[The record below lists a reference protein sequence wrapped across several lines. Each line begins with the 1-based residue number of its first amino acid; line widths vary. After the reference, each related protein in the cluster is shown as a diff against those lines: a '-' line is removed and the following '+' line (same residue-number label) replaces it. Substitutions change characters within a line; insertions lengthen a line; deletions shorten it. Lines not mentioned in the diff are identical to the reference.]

1 MPLRFL
7 VVLSAGAAIFAEL
20 GVYVRECVCSKKK
33 KEGACSKTPGLEKAR
48 KGIVQGH
55 LVRRG
60 GRCCSRRRRRTGKRA
75 GVRAPW
81 GFING
86 VRIRRCLPRRACA
99 CAWRDDSVRAA
110 WRAGRTGG
118 RGVGH
123 FHKPAHPSIHPPS
136 SHIPN
141 AASPPARLRRYLV
154 KNGGGGGERGEGT
167 FSSLLPQKFWRDR
180 SRNACHLITLLV
192 HDRTGQA
199 HAARGAGAAAM
210 GRIARTGRGR
220 RRPGKALG
228 GRAETG
234 YVESSVG
241 TGTARPARG
250 GRLSWTTSTAPHGP
264 RFA

>member
-1 MPLRFL
+1 MC
-7 VVLSAGAAIFAEL
+7 VS
-20 GVYVRECVCSKKK
+20 VYVQK

-99 CAWRDDSVRAA
+99 CTWRDDSVRAA

-154 KNGGGGGERGEGT
+154 KNGGGAEGREGRGPSLACFPKNSGAIARAPPAI
-167 FSSLLPQKFWRDR
+167 SSP
-180 SRNACHLITLLV
+180 SSCM
-192 HDRTGQA
+192 TGQDRPMQRE
-199 HAARGAGAAAM
+199 ARALLQWDGSPELAEVDGAPGKPLGDALK
-210 GRIARTGRGR
+210 RDTSSTGCAGVGSLGQPGR
-220 RRPGKALG
+220 RG
-228 GRAETG
+228 GG
-234 YVESSVG
+234 C
-241 TGTARPARG
+241 
-250 GRLSWTTSTAPHGP
+250 LSWTTSTAPHGP